1 MTKRIFRWS
10 TGAVAAVAVSSGCV
24 VVGPW
29 PVYKDSE
36 YKTAAYYKDAIEAI
50 DRAASTSGIGDH
62 QGTLTAGW
70 AAREITPRIGV
81 PMGGYSGRPNGKR
94 STGVHD
100 PLFVKAIALSDGKD
114 TVVLVGADMLQT
126 LPNLLELVERKVAA
140 RTPLASRNI
149 LYHTS
154 HTHCGPGALAPG
166 LAARISYGK
175 YDPAVVEFLAEQF
188 SGAIIE
194 AWQKRAPAK
203 LASGVLDIPEFIRN
217 RTRNAPVDSAANF
230 CVVQQNAGAKCILMR
245 YSAHPTV
252 YGERM
257 TDFSAEYPGAFQR
270 EVEKETG
277 TEAIY
282 MGGAVGS
289 MGPHPP
295 DVPGEAA
302 AQVKAMGQGLACRL
316 IAGMGELK
324 FEDTVDIAS
333 FVFHFGMPQFQIRPM
348 SPRWRFS
355 PVFCR
360 FLTGLPPVGRV
371 QLARIGNMVFVGM
384 PYDFSG
390 ETAREWR
397 LWAAENGINLWVTSH
412 SGAYLGYLSPDKYYN
427 VVEPNGGMDYETG
440 LMNWFGPNTEAYM
453 TDLFHHGF
461 EKLMGAPLSYAPADP
476 MALPL
481 SRN

>member
-1 MTKRIFRWS
+1 M
-10 TGAVAAVAVSSGCV
+10 
-24 VVGPW
+24 
-29 PVYKDSE
+29 
-36 YKTAAYYKDAIEAI
+36 
-50 DRAASTSGIGDH
+50 
-62 QGTLTAGW
+62 
-70 AAREITPRIGV
+70 
-81 PMGGYSGRPNGKR
+81 
-94 STGVHD
+94 HD
-100 PLFVKAIALSDGKD
+100 PLLVKAIALSDGKD

-140 RTPLASRNI
+140 KTPLAPRNI

-166 LAARISYGK
+166 LAANISYGK

-203 LASGVLDIPEFIRN
+203 LANGVLEVPEFIRN
-217 RTRNAPVDSAANF
+217 RTRDAAVDSAANF

-270 EVEKETG
+270 AVAKDTG

-282 MGGAVGS
+282 LGGAVGS
-289 MGPHPP
+289 MGPQAPEVLG
-295 DVPGEAA
+295 DTAA
-302 AQVKAMGQGLACRL
+302 RVEAMGQGLARKL
-316 IAGMGELK
+316 IAGMAELK

-333 FVFHFGMPQFQIRPM
+333 LVFQFGMPQFQIRPV
-348 SPRWRFS
+348 SPHWRIS
-355 PVFCR
+355 PVFSR
-360 FLTGLPPVGRV
+360 FFGGLPPVGRV
-371 QLARIGNMVFVGM
+371 QMARIGNMVFVGM

-390 ETAREWR
+390 ETASDWR
-397 LWAAENGINLWVTSH
+397 LWAARQGINLWVTSH

-427 VVEPNGGMDYETG
+427 VVEPDGGMDYETG

-461 EKLMGAPLSYAPADP
+461 EKLVGAPVSYAPPDP
-476 MALPL
+476 RALPL